1 MLTLTQRDKVRDALE
16 KRASL
21 VSKVNAR
28 KLRRVANESRVFDR
42 FLDRKTK
49 AIKREKPN
57 ASDGEILKILL
68 DWITNGGLDQILAF
82 IKQILD
88 LFV

>member
-42 FLDRKTK
+42 FLDRKAK

>member
-88 LFV
+88 LFA

>member
-1 MLTLTQRDKVRDALE
+1 MFTLSQRDRIRDAIE
-16 KRASL
+16 ARAAK

-28 KLRRVANESRVFDR
+28 KLRRVADESRVFDR
-42 FLDRKTK
+42 FVDRKVK

-82 IKQILD
+82 IKAIVD

>member
-21 VSKVNAR
+21 VAKVNAR